1 MISLEVRKLWSGSS
15 SWTRCLGRGL
25 AKMARSWAGMVRS
38 GSTKRKMPVGL
49 MEAIL
54 AISWTEMV
62 G

>member
-1 MISLEVRKLWSGSS
+1 MSWRGSS

-54 AISWTEMV
+54 VIFWTEMV
-62 G
+62 S